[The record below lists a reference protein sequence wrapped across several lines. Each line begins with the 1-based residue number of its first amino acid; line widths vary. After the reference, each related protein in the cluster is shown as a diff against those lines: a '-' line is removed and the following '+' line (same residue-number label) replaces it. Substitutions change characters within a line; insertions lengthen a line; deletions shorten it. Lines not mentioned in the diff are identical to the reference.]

1 VSVRCTK
8 GWKACSVSGRG
19 PRVFHGSGDPADW
32 EENDDPAPWWSH
44 ADNWHDIRE
53 AVNAGLPVFTADT
66 GWRVTD
72 MLELSMAK
80 GYTDARQV
88 LIPQRF
94 YETIEQQAIDSILSH
109 QQ

>member
-32 EENDDPAPWWSH
+32 EENDDQA
-44 ADNWHDIRE
+44 
-53 AVNAGLPVFTADT
+53 ADT